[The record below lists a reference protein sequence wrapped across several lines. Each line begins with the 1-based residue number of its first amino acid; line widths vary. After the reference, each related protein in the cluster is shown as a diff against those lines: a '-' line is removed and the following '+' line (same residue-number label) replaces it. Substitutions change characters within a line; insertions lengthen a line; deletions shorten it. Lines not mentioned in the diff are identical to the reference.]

1 VLHNAEPH
9 TKEPV
14 ITITAPAQQIFDAL
28 TDPEHLV
35 KW

>member
-1 VLHNAEPH
+1 MSPATSKDSIIQE
-9 TKEPV
+9 